1 MITIIPAI
9 DIIDGKCV
17 RLSRG
22 EYASAKTYNENPLDV
37 ALAFA
42 DAGCRRLHLVD
53 LDGAKSKHIVNYR
66 VIEAIAS
73 RTDLVIDFGGGVK
86 SDEDLHIAFES
97 GAQMVTGGSIAL
109 TDPTTFRRWLSRYG
123 GERIILGADSKNGK
137 IAISGWTE
145 QSDADI
151 VPFINGYVNE
161 GVRQVISTDINVD
174 GMLTGPSTALYK
186 RILDEVDGVHIIA
199 SGGVGSIEH
208 IVELAQINVPE
219 VIVGKA
225 IYENKI
231 SLNDIERINRGEL
244 C

>member
-22 EYASAKTYNENPLDV
+22 EYASAKTYNENPLDA
-37 ALAFA
+37 ALTFA

-66 VIEAIAS
+66 VIETIAS

-109 TDPTTFRRWLSRYG
+109 TDPETFRSWLNKYG
-123 GERIILGADSKNGK
+123 SERIILGADSKNGK
-137 IAISGWTE
+137 IAVSGWTE

-151 VPFINGYVNE
+151 VPFISGYVNE
-161 GVRQVISTDINVD
+161 GVSQVISTDINVD

-186 RILDEVDGVHIIA
+186 RILDEVDGVRLIA
-199 SGGVGSIEH
+199 SGGVGSIDH
-208 IVELAQINVPE
+208 IVDLAQINVPE

-225 IYENKI
+225 IYENRI
-231 SLNDIERINRGEL
+231 SLDDIKRINRGEL

>member
-1 MITIIPAI
+1 
-9 DIIDGKCV
+9 
-17 RLSRG
+17 
-22 EYASAKTYNENPLDV
+22 
-37 ALAFA
+37 
-42 DAGCRRLHLVD
+42 
-53 LDGAKSKHIVNYR
+53 
-66 VIEAIAS
+66 
-73 RTDLVIDFGGGVK
+73 
-86 SDEDLHIAFES
+86 
-97 GAQMVTGGSIAL
+97 
-109 TDPTTFRRWLSRYG
+109 
-123 GERIILGADSKNGK
+123 SKNGK

-186 RILDEVDGVHIIA
+186 RILDEVEGVHLIA

-231 SLNDIERINRGEL
+231 SLNDIKRINRGEL